1 MFLKFSRSAGD
12 GGGLCGHAVV
22 TELVVQRHIGQM
34 AGETPAGGAFE
45 AGGGECVE
53 AELFSTSVDVVSDSL
68 QGFEVGDLVDG
79 VAGFSSRALL
89 TMMPNAS

>member
-1 MFLKFSRSAGD
+1 
-12 GGGLCGHAVV
+12 
-22 TELVVQRHIGQM
+22 M

-53 AELFSTSVDVVSDSL
+53 AELVSTGMDVVSDSL

-79 VAGFSSRALL
+79 VASLL
-89 TMMPNAS
+89 KQNAS

>member
-1 MFLKFSRSAGD
+1 
-12 GGGLCGHAVV
+12 
-22 TELVVQRHIGQM
+22 M
-34 AGETPAGGAFE
+34 AGETPAGGAVE

-53 AELFSTSVDVVSDSL
+53 AELVSTGMDVVSDSL